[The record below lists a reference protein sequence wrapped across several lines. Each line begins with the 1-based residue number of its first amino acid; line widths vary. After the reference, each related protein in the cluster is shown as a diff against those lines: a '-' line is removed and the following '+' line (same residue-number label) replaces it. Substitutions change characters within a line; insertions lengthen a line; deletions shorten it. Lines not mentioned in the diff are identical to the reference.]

1 MARKLGS
8 HSETTGPRVRAA
20 ALELIARHGFAAV
33 SMRQIAQQVGVQA
46 GALYRYT
53 PDKQT
58 LLFDLLHTHMNELMD
73 AVGEVNL
80 DLSPLKALEAFTLFH
95 IRFHLDRPDEVFLS
109 YMELRNLEAKNF
121 AIIEQQRKD
130 YETLLER
137 ILRCGQDVGVF
148 CIEDTKVA
156 TLALIAMLT
165 GLTSWYR
172 EGGRLDRAEIE
183 RLYWNMVRNS
193 VGVTESDLRISVAAG

>member
-8 HSETTGPRVRAA
+8 HSETTGPRVRSA

-58 LLFDLLHTHMNELMD
+58 LLFDLLHTHMNELME
-73 AVGEVNL
+73 AVSQVDL
-80 DLSPLKALEAFTLFH
+80 DLSPLAALEAFTLFH

-109 YMELRNLEAKNF
+109 YMELRNLDSENF
-121 AIIEQQRKD
+121 AVIEQQRKD
-130 YETLLER
+130 YETLLES
-137 ILRCGQDVGVF
+137 ILRRGQDSGVF
-148 CIEDTKVA
+148 RIEDTKVA

-172 EGGRLDRAEIE
+172 DDGRLGRGEIE
-183 RLYWNMVRNS
+183 QLYWHMVRNS
-193 VGVTESDLRISVAAG
+193 VGVTDMNAQINAAAG

>member
-33 SMRQIAQQVGVQA
+33 SMRQIAHQVGVQA

-58 LLFDLLHTHMNELMD
+58 LLFDLLHTHMNELMA
-73 AVGEVNL
+73 AVEQVDL
-80 DLSPLKALEAFTLFH
+80 DISPLDALEAFTLFH

-109 YMELRNLEAKNF
+109 YMELRNLDPENF
-121 AIIEQQRKD
+121 AIIEQQRKE
-130 YETLLER
+130 YETLLES
-137 ILRCGQDVGVF
+137 ILRRGQSAGVF
-148 CIEDTKVA
+148 RIEDTKVA
-156 TLALIAMLT
+156 TMALIAMLT

-172 EGGRLDRAEIE
+172 EDGRLDRSEIE
-183 RLYWNMVRNS
+183 QVYWNMVRNS
-193 VGVTESDLRISVAAG
+193 VGVAESAPGLSAAVG